1 MDGQLAGRL
10 CARSSLCLRLRF
22 QWRVRPR
29 DLSVG
34 RGVGRGA
41 AAASTVGRH
50 PGLPEGGGGLYN
62 NDDIVKHLLCSKHCS
77 KRWIRPGRGS
87 RPGSR
92 GRGLESCPGGLGPES
107 PLRQVPVRELR
118 QSPSPTPSS
127 AASTEP
133 PEGRALG
140 WMPPGWRT
148 LSWAPPDDEVLSW
161 KSKIPSLASNGEA
174 KRQQWTDL
182 LYLRM
187 KKGAFSVVRRCVKLC
202 TGHEYAAKII
212 NTKKLS
218 ARDHQKLEREARI
231 CRLLK
236 HSNIVRL
243 HDSIS
248 EEGFHYLVFDLV
260 TGGEL
265 FEDIVAREYYSEA
278 DASHCIQQIL
288 EAVLHCH
295 QMGVVHRDL
304 KPENLLLASKCKG
317 AAVKLADFGL
327 AIEVQ
332 GDQQAWFGFAG
343 TPGYLSPEV
352 LRKEAY
358 GKPVDIWACGVILYI
373 LLVGY
378 PPFWDEDQHKLY
390 QQIKAGAYDFPS
402 PEWDTVT
409 PEAKNLIN
417 QMLTINPAKRITAH
431 EALKHPWVC
440 QRSTVASMMHRQETV
455 ECLKKFNARRKL
467 KGAILTTML
476 ATRNFSVGRQTTAPA
491 TMSAAASSPTMG
503 LVEQAKSLLNK
514 KADGVKPQTNSTKNS
529 GGATSPK
536 GSLPPAAL
544 ESSDS
549 TTTTIEDED
558 TKAARIS
565 DLLSTVRRGS
575 GPPDAEG
582 PQPAAPQPCPSPSFL
597 NSLSGAPAR
606 ISDLLSTV
614 RRGSGPPDAE
624 GPQPA
629 ASQPCGPSPS
639 FLNSLSGAPARISD
653 LLSTVRRGS
662 GPPDAEGPQPAAP
675 QPCGPSPSFLNS
687 LSGPSRKQEIIKIT
701 EQLIEAVNNGDFEAY
716 AKICDPG
723 LTSFEPE
730 ALGNLVEGMDFHRFY
745 FENLLAKNS
754 KPIHTTILN
763 PHVHVIGDDAACIA
777 YIRLTQY
784 VDGQGRPRTGQ
795 SEETRV
801 WHRRDGKWQNVHFHC
816 SGAPVAPLQ

>member
-1 MDGQLAGRL
+1 MATTTCTRFTDEYQLY
-10 CARSSLCLRLRF
+10 
-22 QWRVRPR
+22 
-29 DLSVG
+29 
-34 RGVGRGA
+34 
-41 AAASTVGRH
+41 
-50 PGLPEGGGGLYN
+50 E
-62 NDDIVKHLLCSKHCS
+62 
-77 KRWIRPGRGS
+77 
-87 RPGSR
+87 
-92 GRGLESCPGGLGPES
+92 ELG
-107 PLRQVPVRELR
+107 
-118 QSPSPTPSS
+118 
-127 AASTEP
+127 
-133 PEGRALG
+133 
-140 WMPPGWRT
+140 
-148 LSWAPPDDEVLSW
+148 
-161 KSKIPSLASNGEA
+161 
-174 KRQQWTDL
+174 
-182 LYLRM
+182 
-187 KKGAFSVVRRCVKLC
+187 KGAFSVVRRCVKLC
-202 TGHEYAAKII
+202 TGQEYAAKII

-236 HSNIVRL
+236 HPNIVRL

-248 EEGFHYLVFDLV
+248 EEGFHYLLFDLV

-278 DASHCIQQIL
+278 DASHCIHQIL
-288 EAVLHCH
+288 DSVNHIH
-295 QMGVVHRDL
+295 QHDIVHRDL
-304 KPENLLLASKCKG
+304 KPENLLLASKCKN

-417 QMLTINPAKRITAH
+417 QMLTINPAKRITAQ

-476 ATRNFSVGRQTTAPA
+476 VSRNFSVGSRQTTAPA
-491 TMSAAASSPTMG
+491 SVTAAAAAVAAAAGTTAG

-514 KADGVKPQTNSTKNS
+514 KADVKKRKSSSTVQYMPQTNSTKNS
-529 GGATSPK
+529 IVTSPK
-536 GSLPPAAL
+536 GNLPSPALEAQTTVIHNPVNGIK

-549 TTTTIEDED
+549 SNATVEDED
-558 TKAARIS
+558 MKA
-565 DLLSTVRRGS
+565 
-575 GPPDAEG
+575 
-582 PQPAAPQPCPSPSFL
+582 
-597 NSLSGAPAR
+597 
-606 ISDLLSTV
+606 
-614 RRGSGPPDAE
+614 
-624 GPQPA
+624 
-629 ASQPCGPSPS
+629 
-639 FLNSLSGAPARISD
+639 
-653 LLSTVRRGS
+653 
-662 GPPDAEGPQPAAP
+662 
-675 QPCGPSPSFLNS
+675 
-687 LSGPSRKQEIIKIT
+687 RKQEIIKIT
-701 EQLIEAVNNGDFEAY
+701 EQLIEAINNGDFEAY

-745 FENLLAKNS
+745 FDNLLSKNS

-763 PHVHVIGDDAACIA
+763 PHVHLIGEDAACIA

-784 VDGQGRPRTGQ
+784 VDGQGRPRSSQ

-801 WHRRDGKWQNVHFHC
+801 WHRRDSKWQNVHFHC
-816 SGAPVAPLQ
+816 SGAPAAPLQ

>member
-1 MDGQLAGRL
+1 MATTTCTRFTDEYQLY
-10 CARSSLCLRLRF
+10 
-22 QWRVRPR
+22 
-29 DLSVG
+29 
-34 RGVGRGA
+34 
-41 AAASTVGRH
+41 
-50 PGLPEGGGGLYN
+50 E
-62 NDDIVKHLLCSKHCS
+62 
-77 KRWIRPGRGS
+77 
-87 RPGSR
+87 
-92 GRGLESCPGGLGPES
+92 ELG
-107 PLRQVPVRELR
+107 
-118 QSPSPTPSS
+118 
-127 AASTEP
+127 
-133 PEGRALG
+133 
-140 WMPPGWRT
+140 
-148 LSWAPPDDEVLSW
+148 
-161 KSKIPSLASNGEA
+161 
-174 KRQQWTDL
+174 
-182 LYLRM
+182 
-187 KKGAFSVVRRCVKLC
+187 KGAFSVVRRCVKLC
-202 TGHEYAAKII
+202 TGQEYAAKII

-236 HSNIVRL
+236 HPNIVRL

-248 EEGFHYLVFDLV
+248 EEGFHYLLFDLV

-304 KPENLLLASKCKG
+304 KPENLLLASKCKN

-417 QMLTINPAKRITAH
+417 QMLTINPAKRITAQ

-476 ATRNFSVGRQTTAPA
+476 VSRNFSVGSRQTTAPA
-491 TMSAAASSPTMG
+491 SVTAAAAAVAAAAGTTAG
-503 LVEQAKSLLNK
+503 LVEQAAKTLLNK
-514 KADGVKPQTNSTKNS
+514 KADVKDRNAKSSSTVQYMPQTNSTKNS
-529 GGATSPK
+529 IVTSPK
-536 GSLPPAAL
+536 GNIPSPAL
-544 ESSDS
+544 EPQTTVIHNPVDGTKESSDS
-549 TTTTIEDED
+549 SNTTVEDED
-558 TKAARIS
+558 VKGKSLDNSSLKAQSSTSSQPDSSQGPSAATYS
-565 DLLSTVRRGS
+565 AAKFADLLGSVRRGS
-575 GPPDAEG
+575 GPIPDGEG
-582 PQPAAPQPCPSPSFL
+582 RSSTPPPAALSAPSPPHTPVVPMQMSRLTDLVSSVRRVPAAPAPEPDAAPAPVPSARPAPPPAHTTSPPPPHPPSSPS
-597 NSLSGAPAR
+597 LS
-606 ISDLLSTV
+606 S
-614 RRGSGPPDAE
+614 
-624 GPQPA
+624 
-629 ASQPCGPSPS
+629 SQ
-639 FLNSLSGAPARISD
+639 
-653 LLSTVRRGS
+653 T
-662 GPPDAEGPQPAAP
+662 
-675 QPCGPSPSFLNS
+675 
-687 LSGPSRKQEIIKIT
+687 RKQEIIKIT
-701 EQLIEAVNNGDFEAY
+701 EQLIEAINNGDFEAY

-763 PHVHVIGDDAACIA
+763 PHVHLIGEDAACIA
-777 YIRLTQY
+777 YIRLTQF
-784 VDGQGRPRTGQ
+784 VDVQGRPRSSQ

-801 WHRRDGKWQNVHFHC
+801 WHRRDSKWQNIHFHC
-816 SGAPVAPLQ
+816 SGAPAAPLQ

>member
-1 MDGQLAGRL
+1 M
-10 CARSSLCLRLRF
+10 
-22 QWRVRPR
+22 
-29 DLSVG
+29 
-34 RGVGRGA
+34 
-41 AAASTVGRH
+41 ASTGKCTRFTDEYQIH
-50 PGLPEGGGGLYN
+50 E
-62 NDDIVKHLLCSKHCS
+62 
-77 KRWIRPGRGS
+77 
-87 RPGSR
+87 
-92 GRGLESCPGGLGPES
+92 ELG
-107 PLRQVPVRELR
+107 
-118 QSPSPTPSS
+118 
-127 AASTEP
+127 
-133 PEGRALG
+133 
-140 WMPPGWRT
+140 
-148 LSWAPPDDEVLSW
+148 
-161 KSKIPSLASNGEA
+161 
-174 KRQQWTDL
+174 
-182 LYLRM
+182 
-187 KKGAFSVVRRCVKLC
+187 KGAFSTVRRCIKLS
-202 TGHEYAAKII
+202 TGQEYAAKMI
-212 NTKKLS
+212 NTKKLP

-248 EEGFHYLVFDLV
+248 EEGYHYLVFDLV

-332 GDQQAWFGFAG
+332 GEQQAWFGFAG

-417 QMLTINPAKRITAH
+417 QMLTINPAKRITAT

-491 TMSAAASSPTMG
+491 TMTTAASATVG
-503 LVEQAKSLLNK
+503 LVEQGRRVRADTAAKSLLNK
-514 KADGVKPQTNSTKNS
+514 KVDGVKRSITLTQNTAANPYGSTERVIKKRKS
-529 GGATSPK
+529 S
-536 GSLPPAAL
+536 SSVQLM

-549 TTTTIEDED
+549 SNTTIEDED
-558 TKAARIS
+558 VKA
-565 DLLSTVRRGS
+565 
-575 GPPDAEG
+575 
-582 PQPAAPQPCPSPSFL
+582 
-597 NSLSGAPAR
+597 
-606 ISDLLSTV
+606 
-614 RRGSGPPDAE
+614 
-624 GPQPA
+624 
-629 ASQPCGPSPS
+629 
-639 FLNSLSGAPARISD
+639 
-653 LLSTVRRGS
+653 
-662 GPPDAEGPQPAAP
+662 
-675 QPCGPSPSFLNS
+675 
-687 LSGPSRKQEIIKIT
+687 RKQEIIKLT
-701 EQLIEAVNNGDFEAY
+701 EQLIEAINNGDFEAY

-745 FENLLAKNS
+745 FENLLSKNN

-763 PHVHVIGDDAACIA
+763 PHVHLIGEDAACIA

-784 VDGQGRPRTGQ
+784 IDVQGRPRTTQ

-801 WHRRDGKWQNVHFHC
+801 WHRRDSKWQNVHFHC
-816 SGAPVAPLQ
+816 SGAPAAPLQ

>member
-1 MDGQLAGRL
+1 MATTTCTRFTDEYQLY
-10 CARSSLCLRLRF
+10 
-22 QWRVRPR
+22 
-29 DLSVG
+29 
-34 RGVGRGA
+34 
-41 AAASTVGRH
+41 
-50 PGLPEGGGGLYN
+50 E
-62 NDDIVKHLLCSKHCS
+62 
-77 KRWIRPGRGS
+77 
-87 RPGSR
+87 
-92 GRGLESCPGGLGPES
+92 ELG
-107 PLRQVPVRELR
+107 
-118 QSPSPTPSS
+118 
-127 AASTEP
+127 
-133 PEGRALG
+133 
-140 WMPPGWRT
+140 
-148 LSWAPPDDEVLSW
+148 
-161 KSKIPSLASNGEA
+161 
-174 KRQQWTDL
+174 
-182 LYLRM
+182 
-187 KKGAFSVVRRCVKLC
+187 KGAFSVVRRCVKLC
-202 TGHEYAAKII
+202 TGQEYAAKII

-236 HSNIVRL
+236 HPNIVRL

-248 EEGFHYLVFDLV
+248 EEGFHYLLFDLV

-304 KPENLLLASKCKG
+304 KPENLLLASKCKN

-417 QMLTINPAKRITAH
+417 QMLTINPAKRITAQ

-476 ATRNFSVGRQTTAPA
+476 VSRNFSVGRQTTAPA
-491 TMSAAASSPTMG
+491 SVSAVAGTTAG
-503 LVEQAKSLLNK
+503 IVEQAAKSLLNK
-514 KADGVKPQTNSTKNS
+514 KADVKPQTNSTRNS
-529 GGATSPK
+529 IVTSPK
-536 GSLPPAAL
+536 GNVPSAAL
-544 ESSDS
+544 EPQTTVIHNPVDGTKESSDS
-549 TTTTIEDED
+549 SNTTIEDED
-558 TKAARIS
+558 VKA
-565 DLLSTVRRGS
+565 
-575 GPPDAEG
+575 
-582 PQPAAPQPCPSPSFL
+582 
-597 NSLSGAPAR
+597 
-606 ISDLLSTV
+606 
-614 RRGSGPPDAE
+614 
-624 GPQPA
+624 
-629 ASQPCGPSPS
+629 
-639 FLNSLSGAPARISD
+639 
-653 LLSTVRRGS
+653 
-662 GPPDAEGPQPAAP
+662 
-675 QPCGPSPSFLNS
+675 
-687 LSGPSRKQEIIKIT
+687 RKQEIIKIT

-730 ALGNLVEGMDFHRFY
+730 GLGNLVEGMDFHRFY
-745 FENLLAKNS
+745 FDNLLSKNS

-763 PHVHVIGDDAACIA
+763 PHVHMIGEDAACIA
-777 YIRLTQY
+777 YIRLTQF
-784 VDGQGRPRTGQ
+784 VDGQGRPRSSQ

-801 WHRRDGKWQNVHFHC
+801 WHRRESRWQNVHFHC
-816 SGAPVAPLQ
+816 SGAPAAPLQ

>member
-1 MDGQLAGRL
+1 MAATT
-10 CARSSLCLRLRF
+10 CTRF
-22 QWRVRPR
+22 TDECQVY
-29 DLSVG
+29 
-34 RGVGRGA
+34 
-41 AAASTVGRH
+41 
-50 PGLPEGGGGLYN
+50 E
-62 NDDIVKHLLCSKHCS
+62 
-77 KRWIRPGRGS
+77 
-87 RPGSR
+87 
-92 GRGLESCPGGLGPES
+92 ELG
-107 PLRQVPVRELR
+107 
-118 QSPSPTPSS
+118 
-127 AASTEP
+127 
-133 PEGRALG
+133 
-140 WMPPGWRT
+140 
-148 LSWAPPDDEVLSW
+148 
-161 KSKIPSLASNGEA
+161 
-174 KRQQWTDL
+174 
-182 LYLRM
+182 
-187 KKGAFSVVRRCVKLC
+187 KGAFSVVRRCVKLC
-202 TGHEYAAKII
+202 TGQEYAAKII

-248 EEGFHYLVFDLV
+248 EEGFHYLLFDLV

-278 DASHCIQQIL
+278 DASHCIQQIV

-304 KPENLLLASKCKG
+304 KPENLLLASKCKN

-417 QMLTINPAKRITAH
+417 QMLTINPAKRITAQ

-476 ATRNFSVGRQTTAPA
+476 VSRNFSVGSRQTATPA
-491 TMSAAASSPTMG
+491 SVTVAAAAVAAAAGTAAG
-503 LVEQAKSLLNK
+503 LMEQAKTLLNK
-514 KADGVKPQTNSTKNS
+514 KVEVKPQTNSTKNS
-529 GGATSPK
+529 IVTSPK
-536 GSLPPAAL
+536 GNTHSPAL
-544 ESSDS
+544 EPQTTVIHNPVDGMKGSSDS
-549 TTTTIEDED
+549 SNTTVEDED
-558 TKAARIS
+558 VK
-565 DLLSTVRRGS
+565 V
-575 GPPDAEG
+575 
-582 PQPAAPQPCPSPSFL
+582 
-597 NSLSGAPAR
+597 
-606 ISDLLSTV
+606 
-614 RRGSGPPDAE
+614 
-624 GPQPA
+624 
-629 ASQPCGPSPS
+629 
-639 FLNSLSGAPARISD
+639 
-653 LLSTVRRGS
+653 
-662 GPPDAEGPQPAAP
+662 
-675 QPCGPSPSFLNS
+675 
-687 LSGPSRKQEIIKIT
+687 RKQEIIKIT
-701 EQLIEAVNNGDFEAY
+701 EQLIEAINNGDFEAY

-763 PHVHVIGDDAACIA
+763 PHVHMIGEDAACIA
-777 YIRLTQY
+777 YIRLTQF
-784 VDGQGRPRTGQ
+784 VDNQGWPRSSQ

-801 WHRRDGKWQNVHFHC
+801 WHRRDSKWQNIHFHC
-816 SGAPVAPLQ
+816 SGAPAAPLQ

>member
-1 MDGQLAGRL
+1 MATTTCTRFTDEYQLY
-10 CARSSLCLRLRF
+10 
-22 QWRVRPR
+22 
-29 DLSVG
+29 
-34 RGVGRGA
+34 
-41 AAASTVGRH
+41 
-50 PGLPEGGGGLYN
+50 E
-62 NDDIVKHLLCSKHCS
+62 
-77 KRWIRPGRGS
+77 
-87 RPGSR
+87 
-92 GRGLESCPGGLGPES
+92 ELG
-107 PLRQVPVRELR
+107 
-118 QSPSPTPSS
+118 
-127 AASTEP
+127 
-133 PEGRALG
+133 
-140 WMPPGWRT
+140 
-148 LSWAPPDDEVLSW
+148 
-161 KSKIPSLASNGEA
+161 
-174 KRQQWTDL
+174 
-182 LYLRM
+182 
-187 KKGAFSVVRRCVKLC
+187 KGAFSVVRRCVKLC
-202 TGHEYAAKII
+202 TGQEYAAKII

-236 HSNIVRL
+236 HPNIVRL

-248 EEGFHYLVFDLV
+248 EEGFHYLLFDLV

-304 KPENLLLASKCKG
+304 KPENLLLASKCKN

-417 QMLTINPAKRITAH
+417 QMLTINPAKRITAQ

-476 ATRNFSVGRQTTAPA
+476 VSRNFS
-491 TMSAAASSPTMG
+491 AAKT
-503 LVEQAKSLLNK
+503 LLNK
-514 KADGVKPQTNSTKNS
+514 KADVKPQTNSTKNS
-529 GGATSPK
+529 IVTSPK
-536 GSLPPAAL
+536 GNIPSPAL
-544 ESSDS
+544 EPQTTVIHNPVDGTKESSDS
-549 TTTTIEDED
+549 SNTTVEDED
-558 TKAARIS
+558 VKGKSLDNSSLKAQSSTSSQPDSSQGSSAAVHS
-565 DLLSTVRRGS
+565 AAKFADLLGSVRRGS
-575 GPPDAEG
+575 GPTSDGEG
-582 PQPAAPQPCPSPSFL
+582 RSITPPPTAFSAPSPPHTPVVPMQMSRLTDLVSSVRRVPAAPAPESDAAPAPVPSARPTPAPAHTTSSPPPHSPSSP
-597 NSLSGAPAR
+597 SLS
-606 ISDLLSTV
+606 S
-614 RRGSGPPDAE
+614 
-624 GPQPA
+624 
-629 ASQPCGPSPS
+629 SQ
-639 FLNSLSGAPARISD
+639 
-653 LLSTVRRGS
+653 T
-662 GPPDAEGPQPAAP
+662 
-675 QPCGPSPSFLNS
+675 
-687 LSGPSRKQEIIKIT
+687 RKQEIIKIT
-701 EQLIEAVNNGDFEAY
+701 EQLIEAINNGDFEAY

-763 PHVHVIGDDAACIA
+763 PHVHLIGEDAACIA
-777 YIRLTQY
+777 YIRLTQF
-784 VDGQGRPRTGQ
+784 VDNQGRPRSSQ

-801 WHRRDGKWQNVHFHC
+801 WHRRDSKWQNIHFHC
-816 SGAPVAPLQ
+816 SGAPAAPLQ

>member
-1 MDGQLAGRL
+1 MATTTCTRFTDEFQLY
-10 CARSSLCLRLRF
+10 
-22 QWRVRPR
+22 
-29 DLSVG
+29 
-34 RGVGRGA
+34 
-41 AAASTVGRH
+41 
-50 PGLPEGGGGLYN
+50 E
-62 NDDIVKHLLCSKHCS
+62 
-77 KRWIRPGRGS
+77 
-87 RPGSR
+87 
-92 GRGLESCPGGLGPES
+92 ELG
-107 PLRQVPVRELR
+107 
-118 QSPSPTPSS
+118 
-127 AASTEP
+127 
-133 PEGRALG
+133 
-140 WMPPGWRT
+140 
-148 LSWAPPDDEVLSW
+148 
-161 KSKIPSLASNGEA
+161 
-174 KRQQWTDL
+174 
-182 LYLRM
+182 
-187 KKGAFSVVRRCVKLC
+187 KGAFSVVRRCVKLC
-202 TGHEYAAKII
+202 SGQEYAAKII
-212 NTKKLS
+212 NTKKLN

-248 EEGFHYLVFDLV
+248 EEGFHYLLFDLV

-304 KPENLLLASKCKG
+304 KPENLLLASKCKN

-417 QMLTINPAKRITAH
+417 QMLTINPAKRITSQ

-476 ATRNFSVGRQTTAPA
+476 VSRNFSVGRQTTAPA
-491 TMSAAASSPTMG
+491 ALTAAAAAVSAAAGTTAG

-514 KADGVKPQTNSTKNS
+514 KADVKKRKSSATVQYMPQSNSTKNS
-529 GGATSPK
+529 IVTSPK
-536 GSLPPAAL
+536 GNLPSPALEAQTTVIHNPVDGIK

-549 TTTTIEDED
+549 SNATVEDED
-558 TKAARIS
+558 VKANGKQAPRVFCNRNDILGKSVDSVRGQSSTSSLTDNTPAQGPSPAVFSATKFS
-565 DLLSTVRRGS
+565 DLLGCVRRGS
-575 GPPDAEG
+575 GPPMADGEG
-582 PQPAAPQPCPSPSFL
+582 VAGTPPAVLSTPSPPP
-597 NSLSGAPAR
+597 PA
-606 ISDLLSTV
+606 SAMQT
-614 RRGSGPPDAE
+614 
-624 GPQPA
+624 
-629 ASQPCGPSPS
+629 
-639 FLNSLSGAPARISD
+639 
-653 LLSTVRRGS
+653 
-662 GPPDAEGPQPAAP
+662 
-675 QPCGPSPSFLNS
+675 
-687 LSGPSRKQEIIKIT
+687 RKQEIIKIT
-701 EQLIEAVNNGDFEAY
+701 EQLIEAINNGDFEAY

-745 FENLLAKNS
+745 FENLLSKNS

-763 PHVHVIGDDAACIA
+763 PHVHLIGEDAACIA

-784 VDGQGRPRTGQ
+784 VDGQGRPRSSQ

-801 WHRRDGKWQNVHFHC
+801 WHRRDSKWQNVHFHC
-816 SGAPVAPLQ
+816 SGAPAAPLQ

>member
-1 MDGQLAGRL
+1 MATTTCTRFTDEYQLY
-10 CARSSLCLRLRF
+10 
-22 QWRVRPR
+22 
-29 DLSVG
+29 
-34 RGVGRGA
+34 
-41 AAASTVGRH
+41 
-50 PGLPEGGGGLYN
+50 E
-62 NDDIVKHLLCSKHCS
+62 
-77 KRWIRPGRGS
+77 
-87 RPGSR
+87 
-92 GRGLESCPGGLGPES
+92 ELG
-107 PLRQVPVRELR
+107 
-118 QSPSPTPSS
+118 
-127 AASTEP
+127 
-133 PEGRALG
+133 
-140 WMPPGWRT
+140 
-148 LSWAPPDDEVLSW
+148 
-161 KSKIPSLASNGEA
+161 
-174 KRQQWTDL
+174 
-182 LYLRM
+182 
-187 KKGAFSVVRRCVKLC
+187 KGAFSVVRRCIKLC
-202 TGHEYAAKII
+202 TAQEFAAKII

-236 HSNIVRL
+236 HPNIVRL

-248 EEGFHYLVFDLV
+248 EEGFHYLIFDLV

-304 KPENLLLASKCKG
+304 KPENLLLASKCKN

-417 QMLTINPAKRITAH
+417 QMLTINPAKRITAQ

-476 ATRNFSVGRQTTAPA
+476 VSRNFSVGRQTTAPA
-491 TMSAAASSPTMG
+491 SVSAAAAAAAAAAGTTAG
-503 LVEQAKSLLNK
+503 LVEQAAKSLLNK
-514 KADGVKPQTNSTKNS
+514 KADVKKRKSSSTVQYMPQSNSTKNS
-529 GGATSPK
+529 IVTSPK
-536 GSLPPAAL
+536 GSVPSPAL

-549 TTTTIEDED
+549 SNTTIEDED
-558 TKAARIS
+558 VKA
-565 DLLSTVRRGS
+565 
-575 GPPDAEG
+575 
-582 PQPAAPQPCPSPSFL
+582 
-597 NSLSGAPAR
+597 
-606 ISDLLSTV
+606 
-614 RRGSGPPDAE
+614 
-624 GPQPA
+624 
-629 ASQPCGPSPS
+629 
-639 FLNSLSGAPARISD
+639 
-653 LLSTVRRGS
+653 
-662 GPPDAEGPQPAAP
+662 
-675 QPCGPSPSFLNS
+675 
-687 LSGPSRKQEIIKIT
+687 RKQEIIKIT
-701 EQLIEAVNNGDFEAY
+701 EQLIEAINNGDFEAY

-745 FENLLAKNS
+745 FENLLSKNS

-763 PHVHVIGDDAACIA
+763 PHVHLIGEDAACIA
-777 YIRLTQY
+777 YIRLTQF
-784 VDGQGRPRTGQ
+784 VDVQGRPRSSQ

-801 WHRRDGKWQNVHFHC
+801 WHRRDSKWQNVHFHC
-816 SGAPVAPLQ
+816 SGAPAAPLQ

>member
-1 MDGQLAGRL
+1 MATTTCTRFTDEYQLY
-10 CARSSLCLRLRF
+10 
-22 QWRVRPR
+22 
-29 DLSVG
+29 
-34 RGVGRGA
+34 
-41 AAASTVGRH
+41 
-50 PGLPEGGGGLYN
+50 E
-62 NDDIVKHLLCSKHCS
+62 
-77 KRWIRPGRGS
+77 
-87 RPGSR
+87 
-92 GRGLESCPGGLGPES
+92 ELG
-107 PLRQVPVRELR
+107 
-118 QSPSPTPSS
+118 
-127 AASTEP
+127 
-133 PEGRALG
+133 
-140 WMPPGWRT
+140 
-148 LSWAPPDDEVLSW
+148 
-161 KSKIPSLASNGEA
+161 
-174 KRQQWTDL
+174 
-182 LYLRM
+182 
-187 KKGAFSVVRRCVKLC
+187 KGAFSVVRRCVKLC
-202 TGHEYAAKII
+202 TGQEYAAKII

-248 EEGFHYLVFDLV
+248 EEGFHYLLFDLV

-278 DASHCIQQIL
+278 DASHCIHQIL
-288 EAVLHCH
+288 DSVSYTH
-295 QMGVVHRDL
+295 QHDIVHRDL
-304 KPENLLLASKCKG
+304 KPENLLLASKCKN

-332 GDQQAWFGFAG
+332 GEQQAWFGFAG

-417 QMLTINPAKRITAH
+417 QMLTINPAKRITAQ

-476 ATRNFSVGRQTTAPA
+476 VSRNFSVGRQTTAPA
-491 TMSAAASSPTMG
+491 SVSSVPGTTAG
-503 LVEQAKSLLNK
+503 IVEQAKSLLNK
-514 KADGVKPQTNSTKNS
+514 KADVKPQTNSTRNS
-529 GGATSPK
+529 TVTSPK
-536 GSLPPAAL
+536 GNVTSAAL
-544 ESSDS
+544 EPQTTVIYNPVDGTKESSDS
-549 TTTTIEDED
+549 SNTTIEDD
-558 TKAARIS
+558 DVKA
-565 DLLSTVRRGS
+565 
-575 GPPDAEG
+575 
-582 PQPAAPQPCPSPSFL
+582 
-597 NSLSGAPAR
+597 
-606 ISDLLSTV
+606 
-614 RRGSGPPDAE
+614 
-624 GPQPA
+624 
-629 ASQPCGPSPS
+629 
-639 FLNSLSGAPARISD
+639 
-653 LLSTVRRGS
+653 
-662 GPPDAEGPQPAAP
+662 
-675 QPCGPSPSFLNS
+675 
-687 LSGPSRKQEIIKIT
+687 RKQEIIKIT

-730 ALGNLVEGMDFHRFY
+730 GLGNLVEGMDFHRFY
-745 FENLLAKNS
+745 FENRKTTVLSKNS

-763 PHVHVIGDDAACIA
+763 PHVHMVGDDGACIA
-777 YIRLTQY
+777 YIRLTQF
-784 VDGQGRPRTGQ
+784 VDGQGRPCSSQ

-801 WHRRDGKWQNVHFHC
+801 WHRRESRWQNVHFHC
-816 SGAPVAPLQ
+816 SGAPAAPLQG

>member
-1 MDGQLAGRL
+1 MATTTCTRFTDEYQLY
-10 CARSSLCLRLRF
+10 
-22 QWRVRPR
+22 
-29 DLSVG
+29 
-34 RGVGRGA
+34 
-41 AAASTVGRH
+41 
-50 PGLPEGGGGLYN
+50 E
-62 NDDIVKHLLCSKHCS
+62 
-77 KRWIRPGRGS
+77 
-87 RPGSR
+87 
-92 GRGLESCPGGLGPES
+92 ELG
-107 PLRQVPVRELR
+107 
-118 QSPSPTPSS
+118 
-127 AASTEP
+127 
-133 PEGRALG
+133 
-140 WMPPGWRT
+140 
-148 LSWAPPDDEVLSW
+148 
-161 KSKIPSLASNGEA
+161 
-174 KRQQWTDL
+174 
-182 LYLRM
+182 
-187 KKGAFSVVRRCVKLC
+187 KGAFSVVRRCVKLC
-202 TGHEYAAKII
+202 TGQEYAAKII

-236 HSNIVRL
+236 HPNIVRL

-248 EEGFHYLVFDLV
+248 EEGFHYLLFDLV

-304 KPENLLLASKCKG
+304 KPENLLLASKCKN

-417 QMLTINPAKRITAH
+417 QMLTINPAKRITAQ

-455 ECLKKFNARRKL
+455 ECLKKFN
-467 KGAILTTML
+467 GTL
-476 ATRNFSVGRQTTAPA
+476 APQ
-491 TMSAAASSPTMG
+491 
-503 LVEQAKSLLNK
+503 
-514 KADGVKPQTNSTKNS
+514 QTNSTKNS
-529 GGATSPK
+529 IVTSPK
-536 GSLPPAAL
+536 GNLPSPALVFTSLIPPSSITPSLPHL
-544 ESSDS
+544 SSPLPFLYLFFLS
-549 TTTTIEDED
+549 CVCVCPKTSA
-558 TKAARIS
+558 TKFT
-565 DLLSTVRRGS
+565 DLLGVVRRGS
-575 GPPDAEG
+575 GPAADGEGSTSSPPATPPAPTAPPTPQIPNTPMQMSRLTDLVSSVRRNPG
-582 PQPAAPQPCPSPSFL
+582 PQAPEAEPAPSAAPSRPLTIPAQPSP
-597 NSLSGAPAR
+597 
-606 ISDLLSTV
+606 
-614 RRGSGPPDAE
+614 PP
-624 GPQPA
+624 PQP
-629 ASQPCGPSPS
+629 SSS
-639 FLNSLSGAPARISD
+639 
-653 LLSTVRRGS
+653 
-662 GPPDAEGPQPAAP
+662 PQPP
-675 QPCGPSPSFLNS
+675 LH
-687 LSGPSRKQEIIKIT
+687 SRKQEIIKIT
-701 EQLIEAVNNGDFEAY
+701 EQLIEAINNGDFEAY

-745 FENLLAKNS
+745 FENLLSKNS

-763 PHVHVIGDDAACIA
+763 PHVHLIGEDAACIA

-784 VDGQGRPRTGQ
+784 VDGQGRPRSSQ

-801 WHRRDGKWQNVHFHC
+801 WHRRDSKWQNVHFHC
-816 SGAPVAPLQ
+816 SGAPAAPLQ

>member
-1 MDGQLAGRL
+1 MATTTCTRFTDEYQLY
-10 CARSSLCLRLRF
+10 
-22 QWRVRPR
+22 
-29 DLSVG
+29 
-34 RGVGRGA
+34 
-41 AAASTVGRH
+41 
-50 PGLPEGGGGLYN
+50 E
-62 NDDIVKHLLCSKHCS
+62 
-77 KRWIRPGRGS
+77 
-87 RPGSR
+87 
-92 GRGLESCPGGLGPES
+92 ELG
-107 PLRQVPVRELR
+107 
-118 QSPSPTPSS
+118 
-127 AASTEP
+127 
-133 PEGRALG
+133 
-140 WMPPGWRT
+140 
-148 LSWAPPDDEVLSW
+148 
-161 KSKIPSLASNGEA
+161 
-174 KRQQWTDL
+174 
-182 LYLRM
+182 
-187 KKGAFSVVRRCVKLC
+187 KGAFSVVRRCVKLS
-202 TGHEYAAKII
+202 TGQEYAAKII

-236 HSNIVRL
+236 HPNIVRL

-248 EEGFHYLVFDLV
+248 EEGFHYLLFDLV

-304 KPENLLLASKCKG
+304 KPENLLLASKCKN

-417 QMLTINPAKRITAH
+417 QMLTINPAKRITAQ

-476 ATRNFSVGRQTTAPA
+476 VSRNFSA
-491 TMSAAASSPTMG
+491 
-503 LVEQAKSLLNK
+503 AKSLLNK
-514 KADGVKPQTNSTKNS
+514 KADVK
-529 GGATSPK
+529 
-536 GSLPPAAL
+536 

-549 TTTTIEDED
+549 SNATVEDEEMKGKLVD
-558 TKAARIS
+558 NSSAQSNPSTQPDSAHTPPGPSPALFTATKFT
-565 DLLSTVRRGS
+565 DLLGVVRRGS
-575 GPPDAEG
+575 VPTYDGEG
-582 PQPAAPQPCPSPSFL
+582 GSTITPAVVSAPSTPQTPNIPTQMSRLTDLVSSVRRPTAPHTDSEPSAASRPLTAPVSAPSHPSPS
-597 NSLSGAPAR
+597 PAQP
-606 ISDLLSTV
+606 SSSPLLS
-614 RRGSGPPDAE
+614 AH
-624 GPQPA
+624 
-629 ASQPCGPSPS
+629 
-639 FLNSLSGAPARISD
+639 
-653 LLSTVRRGS
+653 
-662 GPPDAEGPQPAAP
+662 
-675 QPCGPSPSFLNS
+675 
-687 LSGPSRKQEIIKIT
+687 SRKQEIIKIT
-701 EQLIEAVNNGDFEAY
+701 EQLIEAINNGDFEAY

-723 LTSFEPE
+723 LTCFEPE

-745 FENLLAKNS
+745 FENLLSKNS

-763 PHVHVIGDDAACIA
+763 PHVHLIGDEAACIA

-784 VDGQGRPRTGQ
+784 VDGQGRPRSSQ

-801 WHRRDGKWQNVHFHC
+801 WHRRDSKWQNVHFHC
-816 SGAPVAPLQ
+816 SGAPAAPLQ

>member
-1 MDGQLAGRL
+1 MATTTCTRFTDEYQLY
-10 CARSSLCLRLRF
+10 
-22 QWRVRPR
+22 
-29 DLSVG
+29 
-34 RGVGRGA
+34 
-41 AAASTVGRH
+41 
-50 PGLPEGGGGLYN
+50 E
-62 NDDIVKHLLCSKHCS
+62 
-77 KRWIRPGRGS
+77 
-87 RPGSR
+87 
-92 GRGLESCPGGLGPES
+92 ELG
-107 PLRQVPVRELR
+107 
-118 QSPSPTPSS
+118 
-127 AASTEP
+127 
-133 PEGRALG
+133 
-140 WMPPGWRT
+140 
-148 LSWAPPDDEVLSW
+148 
-161 KSKIPSLASNGEA
+161 
-174 KRQQWTDL
+174 
-182 LYLRM
+182 
-187 KKGAFSVVRRCVKLC
+187 KGAFSVVRRCVKLC
-202 TGHEYAAKII
+202 TGQEYAAKII

-236 HSNIVRL
+236 HPNIVRL

-248 EEGFHYLVFDLV
+248 EEGFHYLIFDLV

-304 KPENLLLASKCKG
+304 KPENLLLASKCKN

-417 QMLTINPAKRITAH
+417 QMLTINPAKRITAQ

-476 ATRNFSVGRQTTAPA
+476 VSRNFSGKNCAPIR
-491 TMSAAASSPTMG
+491 
-503 LVEQAKSLLNK
+503 L
-514 KADGVKPQTNSTKNS
+514 PQTNSTRNS
-529 GGATSPK
+529 IVTSPK
-536 GSLPPAAL
+536 GNVPSAAL
-544 ESSDS
+544 VRSSVSCLSESSDS
-549 TTTTIEDED
+549 SNTTIEDED
-558 TKAARIS
+558 VKA
-565 DLLSTVRRGS
+565 
-575 GPPDAEG
+575 
-582 PQPAAPQPCPSPSFL
+582 
-597 NSLSGAPAR
+597 
-606 ISDLLSTV
+606 
-614 RRGSGPPDAE
+614 
-624 GPQPA
+624 
-629 ASQPCGPSPS
+629 
-639 FLNSLSGAPARISD
+639 
-653 LLSTVRRGS
+653 
-662 GPPDAEGPQPAAP
+662 
-675 QPCGPSPSFLNS
+675 
-687 LSGPSRKQEIIKIT
+687 RKQEIIKIT

-730 ALGNLVEGMDFHRFY
+730 GLGNLVEGMDFHRFY
-745 FENLLAKNS
+745 FDNLLSKNS

-763 PHVHVIGDDAACIA
+763 PHVHMIGEDAACIA
-777 YIRLTQY
+777 YIRLTQF
-784 VDGQGRPRTGQ
+784 VDGQGHPRSSQ

-801 WHRRDGKWQNVHFHC
+801 WHRRDSRWQNVHFHC
-816 SGAPVAPLQ
+816 SGAPAAPLQG

>member
-1 MDGQLAGRL
+1 MATTVPCTRFTDEYQLYEEIG
-10 CARSSLCLRLRF
+10 
-22 QWRVRPR
+22 
-29 DLSVG
+29 
-34 RGVGRGA
+34 
-41 AAASTVGRH
+41 
-50 PGLPEGGGGLYN
+50 
-62 NDDIVKHLLCSKHCS
+62 
-77 KRWIRPGRGS
+77 
-87 RPGSR
+87 
-92 GRGLESCPGGLGPES
+92 
-107 PLRQVPVRELR
+107 
-118 QSPSPTPSS
+118 
-127 AASTEP
+127 
-133 PEGRALG
+133 
-140 WMPPGWRT
+140 
-148 LSWAPPDDEVLSW
+148 
-161 KSKIPSLASNGEA
+161 
-174 KRQQWTDL
+174 
-182 LYLRM
+182 
-187 KKGAFSVVRRCVKLC
+187 KGAFSVVRRCVKLC

-476 ATRNFSVGRQTTAPA
+476 ATRNFSVGRQTTAPP
-491 TMSAAASSPTMG
+491 TMSAAASGAPLG

-514 KADGVKPQTNSTKNS
+514 KADGVKPQTNSTKGS
-529 GGATSPK
+529 AGVTSPK
-536 GSLPPAAL
+536 GTLPPAAL
-544 ESSDS
+544 EPQTTVIHNPVDGIKESSDS
-549 TTTTIEDED
+549 TNTTIEDED
-558 TKAARIS
+558 TKA
-565 DLLSTVRRGS
+565 
-575 GPPDAEG
+575 
-582 PQPAAPQPCPSPSFL
+582 
-597 NSLSGAPAR
+597 
-606 ISDLLSTV
+606 
-614 RRGSGPPDAE
+614 
-624 GPQPA
+624 
-629 ASQPCGPSPS
+629 
-639 FLNSLSGAPARISD
+639 
-653 LLSTVRRGS
+653 
-662 GPPDAEGPQPAAP
+662 
-675 QPCGPSPSFLNS
+675 
-687 LSGPSRKQEIIKIT
+687 RKQEIIKIT

-745 FENLLAKNS
+745 FENLLSKNN

-763 PHVHVIGDDAACIA
+763 PHVHVIGEDAACIA

-784 VDGQGRPRTGQ
+784 IDAQGRPRTSQ

>member
-1 MDGQLAGRL
+1 MATTVTCTRFTDEYQLY
-10 CARSSLCLRLRF
+10 
-22 QWRVRPR
+22 
-29 DLSVG
+29 
-34 RGVGRGA
+34 
-41 AAASTVGRH
+41 
-50 PGLPEGGGGLYN
+50 E
-62 NDDIVKHLLCSKHCS
+62 DI
-77 KRWIRPGRGS
+77 G
-87 RPGSR
+87 
-92 GRGLESCPGGLGPES
+92 
-107 PLRQVPVRELR
+107 
-118 QSPSPTPSS
+118 
-127 AASTEP
+127 
-133 PEGRALG
+133 
-140 WMPPGWRT
+140 
-148 LSWAPPDDEVLSW
+148 
-161 KSKIPSLASNGEA
+161 
-174 KRQQWTDL
+174 
-182 LYLRM
+182 
-187 KKGAFSVVRRCVKLC
+187 KGAFSVVRRCVKLC

-491 TMSAAASSPTMG
+491 TMSTAASGATMG

-514 KADGVKPQTNSTKNS
+514 KADGVKEPQTTVIHN
-529 GGATSPK
+529 
-536 GSLPPAAL
+536 PADGIK

-549 TTTTIEDED
+549 TNTTIEDED
-558 TKAARIS
+558 TKA
-565 DLLSTVRRGS
+565 
-575 GPPDAEG
+575 
-582 PQPAAPQPCPSPSFL
+582 
-597 NSLSGAPAR
+597 
-606 ISDLLSTV
+606 
-614 RRGSGPPDAE
+614 
-624 GPQPA
+624 
-629 ASQPCGPSPS
+629 
-639 FLNSLSGAPARISD
+639 
-653 LLSTVRRGS
+653 
-662 GPPDAEGPQPAAP
+662 
-675 QPCGPSPSFLNS
+675 
-687 LSGPSRKQEIIKIT
+687 RKQEIIKIT

-716 AKICDPG
+716 A
-723 LTSFEPE
+723 
-730 ALGNLVEGMDFHRFY
+730 FY

-763 PHVHVIGDDAACIA
+763 PHVHVIGEDAACIA

-784 VDGQGRPRTGQ
+784 MDGQGRPRTSQ

-801 WHRRDGKWQNVHFHC
+801 WHRREGKWQNVHFHC

>member
-1 MDGQLAGRL
+1 
-10 CARSSLCLRLRF
+10 
-22 QWRVRPR
+22 
-29 DLSVG
+29 
-34 RGVGRGA
+34 
-41 AAASTVGRH
+41 
-50 PGLPEGGGGLYN
+50 
-62 NDDIVKHLLCSKHCS
+62 
-77 KRWIRPGRGS
+77 
-87 RPGSR
+87 
-92 GRGLESCPGGLGPES
+92 
-107 PLRQVPVRELR
+107 
-118 QSPSPTPSS
+118 
-127 AASTEP
+127 
-133 PEGRALG
+133 
-140 WMPPGWRT
+140 
-148 LSWAPPDDEVLSW
+148 
-161 KSKIPSLASNGEA
+161 
-174 KRQQWTDL
+174 
-182 LYLRM
+182 
-187 KKGAFSVVRRCVKLC
+187 
-202 TGHEYAAKII
+202 
-212 NTKKLS
+212 
-218 ARDHQKLEREARI
+218 
-231 CRLLK
+231 
-236 HSNIVRL
+236 
-243 HDSIS
+243 
-248 EEGFHYLVFDLV
+248 
-260 TGGEL
+260 
-265 FEDIVAREYYSEA
+265 
-278 DASHCIQQIL
+278 
-288 EAVLHCH
+288 
-295 QMGVVHRDL
+295 MGVVHRDL

-476 ATRNFSVGRQTTAPA
+476 ATRNFSGDEGLLPPK
-491 TMSAAASSPTMG
+491 ASS
-503 LVEQAKSLLNK
+503 SLSPQ
-514 KADGVKPQTNSTKNS
+514 PQTNSTKNS
-529 GGATSPK
+529 AAATSPK
-536 GSLPPAAL
+536 GTLPPAAL

-549 TTTTIEDED
+549 ANTTIEDED
-558 TKAARIS
+558 AKA
-565 DLLSTVRRGS
+565 
-575 GPPDAEG
+575 
-582 PQPAAPQPCPSPSFL
+582 
-597 NSLSGAPAR
+597 
-606 ISDLLSTV
+606 
-614 RRGSGPPDAE
+614 
-624 GPQPA
+624 
-629 ASQPCGPSPS
+629 
-639 FLNSLSGAPARISD
+639 
-653 LLSTVRRGS
+653 
-662 GPPDAEGPQPAAP
+662 
-675 QPCGPSPSFLNS
+675 
-687 LSGPSRKQEIIKIT
+687 RKQEIIKTT

-763 PHVHVIGDDAACIA
+763 PHVHVIGEDAACIA

-784 VDGQGRPRTGQ
+784 IDGQGRPRTSQ

>member
-1 MDGQLAGRL
+1 MATTTCTRFTDEYQLY
-10 CARSSLCLRLRF
+10 
-22 QWRVRPR
+22 
-29 DLSVG
+29 
-34 RGVGRGA
+34 
-41 AAASTVGRH
+41 
-50 PGLPEGGGGLYN
+50 E
-62 NDDIVKHLLCSKHCS
+62 
-77 KRWIRPGRGS
+77 
-87 RPGSR
+87 
-92 GRGLESCPGGLGPES
+92 ELG
-107 PLRQVPVRELR
+107 
-118 QSPSPTPSS
+118 
-127 AASTEP
+127 
-133 PEGRALG
+133 
-140 WMPPGWRT
+140 
-148 LSWAPPDDEVLSW
+148 
-161 KSKIPSLASNGEA
+161 
-174 KRQQWTDL
+174 
-182 LYLRM
+182 
-187 KKGAFSVVRRCVKLC
+187 KGAFSVVRRCVKLC
-202 TGHEYAAKII
+202 TGQEYAAKII

-236 HSNIVRL
+236 HPNIVRL

-248 EEGFHYLVFDLV
+248 EEGFHYLLFDLV

-304 KPENLLLASKCKG
+304 KPENLLLASKCKN

-417 QMLTINPAKRITAH
+417 QMLTINPAKRITAQ

-476 ATRNFSVGRQTTAPA
+476 VSRNFSVGRQTTAPA
-491 TMSAAASSPTMG
+491 SVSAAAAAAGTTTS
-503 LVEQAKSLLNK
+503 LVEQAKSLLNR
-514 KADGVKPQTNSTKNS
+514 KADVKPQSNSAKNS
-529 GGATSPK
+529 IVTSPK
-536 GSLPPAAL
+536 GNVPSPAL
-544 ESSDS
+544 EPQTTVIHNPVDGIKESSDS
-549 TTTTIEDED
+549 SNTTIEDED
-558 TKAARIS
+558 VKA
-565 DLLSTVRRGS
+565 
-575 GPPDAEG
+575 
-582 PQPAAPQPCPSPSFL
+582 
-597 NSLSGAPAR
+597 
-606 ISDLLSTV
+606 
-614 RRGSGPPDAE
+614 
-624 GPQPA
+624 
-629 ASQPCGPSPS
+629 
-639 FLNSLSGAPARISD
+639 
-653 LLSTVRRGS
+653 
-662 GPPDAEGPQPAAP
+662 
-675 QPCGPSPSFLNS
+675 
-687 LSGPSRKQEIIKIT
+687 RKQEIIKIT
-701 EQLIEAVNNGDFEAY
+701 EQLIEAINNGDFDAY

-745 FENLLAKNS
+745 FENLLSKNS

-763 PHVHVIGDDAACIA
+763 PHVHLIGEDAACIA
-777 YIRLTQY
+777 YIRLTQF
-784 VDGQGRPRTGQ
+784 VDGQGRPRSSQ

-801 WHRRDGKWQNVHFHC
+801 WHRRDAKWQNVHFHC
-816 SGAPVAPLQ
+816 SGAPAAPLQ